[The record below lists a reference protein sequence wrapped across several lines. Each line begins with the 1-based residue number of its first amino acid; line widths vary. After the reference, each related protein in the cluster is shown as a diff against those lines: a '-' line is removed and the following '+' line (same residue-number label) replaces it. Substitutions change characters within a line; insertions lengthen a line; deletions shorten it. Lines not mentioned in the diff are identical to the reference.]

1 MHTDKYGPPSSP
13 SPYIQREKDLFVWKN
28 QILSFQINN
37 YDATIKKRIERY
49 FVEKSANFF
58 DKKWSLGPNRERPDF
73 IVTEGK
79 QQFRLEVC
87 EIFTGPQDKTDS
99 YMKKKES
106 NTQTAVNRLRKNYES
121 IKDVSLIVK
130 FNGDICGK
138 NMIAALP
145 TLKHLNFQQNRL
157 SFTNV

>member
-1 MHTDKYGPPSSP
+1 
-13 SPYIQREKDLFVWKN
+13 
-28 QILSFQINN
+28 
-37 YDATIKKRIERY
+37 
-49 FVEKSANFF
+49 
-58 DKKWSLGPNRERPDF
+58 
-73 IVTEGK
+73 VTEGK

-87 EIFTGPQDKTDS
+87 EIFAGPQDKTDS

-130 FNGDICGK
+130 FNGNICGK